1 MDLNRKRIVKVL
13 GVSALL
19 AVPLL
24 CGELY
29 FQMSAPGQEPGVYLE
44 SRAGLFTLSGYSADR
59 PGSSGEAVLK
69 SPVIP
74 DGPPVAF
81 YIVGP
86 RESPL
91 AANAPSATLWCF
103 VVDADAPYRA
113 HALPVPATIR
123 QINPHVYRVSADELK
138 KPWGP
143 ESVPFKAYQQ
153 ALARTAGSRTA
164 TAVMVGLEVNA
175 SAAGPRQMYSV
186 RVGPPQ

>member
-1 MDLNRKRIVKVL
+1 MRRIL
-13 GVSALL
+13 TVSALI

-29 FQMSAPGQEPGVYLE
+29 FRMYAPGQAPGVYLE
-44 SRAGLFTLSGYSADR
+44 SSAGLFTLSGYSPDQA
-59 PGSSGEAVLK
+59 GSGEAVLK

-74 DGPPVAF
+74 YGPPAAF

-91 AANAPSATLWCF
+91 AAHAASATLWCF
-103 VVDADAPYRA
+103 VVEADAPFRA
-113 HALPVPATIR
+113 RALPVPATVR
-123 QINPHVYRVSADELK
+123 QINPRAYRVTADELK

-153 ALARTAGSRTA
+153 ALARTIGSRTA
-164 TAVMVGLEVNA
+164 MAVMIGVEVQA
-175 SAAGPRQMYSV
+175 SPGGPRQMYSV

>member
-1 MDLNRKRIVKVL
+1 MGLDRKRMVKVL

-24 CGELY
+24 CGQLY
-29 FQMSAPGQEPGVYLE
+29 FQIYAPGQQPGVYLE
-44 SRAGLFTLSGYSADR
+44 SGDGLFTLSGYSADR

-91 AANAPSATLWCF
+91 AANATSATLWCF
-103 VVDADAPYRA
+103 VVDADAPFRA
-113 HALPVPATIR
+113 QALPVPATVR
-123 QINPHVYRVSADELK
+123 QINPRAYRISAAELK

-143 ESVPFKAYQQ
+143 ESVPFKAFQQ
-153 ALARTAGSRTA
+153 ALARTRGSRTA
-164 TAVMVGLEVNA
+164 MAVMIGLEVQA